1 MAPGPGTF
9 ESGVSCGWVRELSAP
24 GRSAA
29 WGRLFLTDSPQS
41 AACSRSTAAEVS
53 TSGSR
58 LSLCGAPGGWQVGVG
73 SEACVS
79 GLRGL
84 DRVPAVCPRLRAR
97 AEDPGHPWVP
107 VRPGLRASM
116 VHGVHLWTHVPD
128 HDGLADPPAAVPCA
142 ALPCP
147 PALAPPG
154 SVCPVPAHTFSLPL
168 QCPRVTRSSSRP
180 WKRPGSPRTTMWSSP
195 SVPTVASTSRCSA
208 THPRATAGASWWTL
222 DAPSPARPPGK
233 PPGGPRSRRRW
244 KTPRGR
250 PSHSCHPLG
259 MWLPSPDLTRFSVKW
274 GQKVN

>member
-1 MAPGPGTF
+1 MCLPSVPGSGPGRRTLAAPG
-9 ESGVSCGWVRELSAP
+9 
-24 GRSAA
+24 
-29 WGRLFLTDSPQS
+29 
-41 AACSRSTAAEVS
+41 SRS
-53 TSGSR
+53 
-58 LSLCGAPGGWQVGVG
+58 
-73 SEACVS
+73 
-79 GLRGL
+79 
-84 DRVPAVCPRLRAR
+84 
-97 AEDPGHPWVP
+97 
-107 VRPGLRASM
+107 
-116 VHGVHLWTHVPD
+116 
-128 HDGLADPPAAVPCA
+128 GLAFGRPWCMGCACGRMSLTTTASLTHLQLFPVLHSPAPR
-142 ALPCP
+142 PWR
-147 PALAPPG
+147 PPG

-208 THPRATAGASWWTL
+208 THPQATAGASWWTL

-244 KTPRGR
+244 KTLSGR